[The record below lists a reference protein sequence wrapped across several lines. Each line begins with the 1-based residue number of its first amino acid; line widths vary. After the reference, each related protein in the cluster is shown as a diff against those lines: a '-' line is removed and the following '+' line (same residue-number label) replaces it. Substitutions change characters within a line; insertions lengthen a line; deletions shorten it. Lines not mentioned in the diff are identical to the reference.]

1 VGRNGNALQFSDQA
15 RYPFDVD
22 KITDHK
28 SANVAEAAAW
38 AGGIALVGF
47 ILVATAQASNMI
59 LARGL
64 SGSVPPFALAFFRWS
79 IIFLGLAPLALAEIR
94 QGRIPLAKD
103 FWPIL
108 AAGFLGMFL
117 CGGPVY
123 VAGISTTAI
132 HIALIMALSPIVVL
146 LISAALGMEHIGPL
160 QWLGTALAL
169 AGALLIVTGGHPE
182 ALVKSRAAWGDL
194 LVVLAM
200 FGWSGYTLL
209 QSRVAPQA
217 SLLARIS
224 LFSAAGALFSL
235 PPAIYE
241 MWTAPQAVFS
251 VKGAEAYL
259 FAGLVPGLIAYAG
272 FAWLADRFGSVRTS
286 LVLYVGPVASALL
299 SFVILGEP
307 PTLIHFFGGLLILG
321 GVWASLRK

>member
-1 VGRNGNALQFSDQA
+1 M
-15 RYPFDVD
+15 D
-22 KITDHK
+22 KMTDHK
-28 SANVAEAAAW
+28 PASTMQAAGW

-64 SGSVPPFALAFFRWS
+64 AGSVPPFALAFFRWS

-94 QGRIPLAKD
+94 QGRIPIAKD
-103 FWPIL
+103 ALPIL

-123 VAGISTTAI
+123 VAGISTSAI

-146 LISAALGMEHIGPL
+146 LISGLLGMEHIGPL

-169 AGALLIVTGGHPE
+169 AGALLIVTAGHPE
-182 ALVKSRAAWGDL
+182 ALLKSKAAWGDL
-194 LVVLAM
+194 LVVFAM
-200 FGWSGYTLL
+200 LGWSGYTLL

-224 LFSAAGALFSL
+224 LFSAAGALCSL
-235 PPAIYE
+235 PPAIDE
-241 MWTAPQAVFS
+241 MWTAPAMVFS
-251 VKGAEAYL
+251 MKAAEAYL

-286 LVLYVGPVASALL
+286 LVLYVGPIASALL

-307 PTLIHFFGGLLILG
+307 PTLIHLFGGLLILG

>member
-1 VGRNGNALQFSDQA
+1 VLSAGQHL
-15 RYPFDVD
+15 RYPFDMD
-22 KITDHK
+22 RMTDQNP
-28 SANVAEAAAW
+28 ANMAETAGW
-38 AGGIALVGF
+38 AGMVALIGF
-47 ILVATAQASNMI
+47 VLVATAQASNMI
-59 LARGL
+59 MARGL
-64 SGSVPPFALAFFRWS
+64 AGSVPPFALAFFRWS

-103 FWPIL
+103 AWPIL

-160 QWLGTALAL
+160 QWFGTALAL

-182 ALVKSRAAWGDL
+182 ALVKSKAAWGDL
-194 LVVLAM
+194 LVVFAM
-200 FGWSGYTLL
+200 LGWSGYTLL

-235 PPAIYE
+235 PVAIHE
-241 MWTAPQAVFS
+241 TWTAPAAVFS
-251 VKGAEAYL
+251 MKAAEAYL

-272 FAWLADRFGSVRTS
+272 FAWLAARFGSVRTS

-299 SFVILGEP
+299 SFLILGEP
-307 PTLIHFFGGLLILG
+307 PTLIHLFGGLLILG

>member
-1 VGRNGNALQFSDQA
+1 M
-15 RYPFDVD
+15 RYPLDMD
-22 KITDHK
+22 EISDHK
-28 SANVAEAAAW
+28 PATTAAPAASATGW
-38 AGGIALVGF
+38 AGTVALVGF

-64 SGSVPPFALAFFRWS
+64 AGSVPPFALAFFRWS

-94 QGRIPLAKD
+94 QGRVPLARD
-103 FWPIL
+103 AVPIL

-146 LISAALGMEHIGPL
+146 LISGLRGMEHIGAL

-182 ALVKSRAAWGDL
+182 ALVKSKAAWGDL
-194 LVVLAM
+194 LVVFAM
-200 FGWSGYTLL
+200 LGWSGYTLV

-235 PPAIYE
+235 PAALYE
-241 MWTAPQAVFS
+241 MWTAPGAVFS
-251 VKGAEAYL
+251 LKAAEAYL

-307 PTLIHFFGGLLILG
+307 PTWIHLFGGLLILG

>member
-1 VGRNGNALQFSDQA
+1 MNAGNPEGGSAQTAQ
-15 RYPFDVD
+15 
-22 KITDHK
+22 K
-28 SANVAEAAAW
+28 SAQAPAQSW
-38 AGGIALVGF
+38 HGTIALVGF

-64 SGSVPPFALAFFRWS
+64 AGSVPPFALAFFRWT
-79 IIFLGLAPLALAEIR
+79 IIAAGLAPFALAEIR
-94 QGRIPLAKD
+94 AGKIALTKNI
-103 FWPIL
+103 WPIL

-123 VAGISTTAI
+123 VAGITTTAI

-146 LISAALGMEHIGPL
+146 LISGFLGMERVGPL

-169 AGALLIVTGGHPE
+169 AGALLIISGGHIE
-182 ALVKSRAAWGDL
+182 RLTQSSAAEGDS

-200 FGWSGYTLL
+200 LGWSGYTLL
-209 QSRVAPQA
+209 QSRVAGGA

-224 LFSAAGALFSL
+224 LFAAAGALFSL
-235 PPAIYE
+235 PFAIHE
-241 MWTAPQAVFS
+241 MWMAPAQVFS
-251 VKGAEAYL
+251 AKAAAAYV

-272 FAWLADRFGSVRTS
+272 FAWLGGRFGSVRTS
-286 LVLYVGPVASALL
+286 LVLYVGPIASALL
-299 SFVILGEP
+299 SFLILGEP